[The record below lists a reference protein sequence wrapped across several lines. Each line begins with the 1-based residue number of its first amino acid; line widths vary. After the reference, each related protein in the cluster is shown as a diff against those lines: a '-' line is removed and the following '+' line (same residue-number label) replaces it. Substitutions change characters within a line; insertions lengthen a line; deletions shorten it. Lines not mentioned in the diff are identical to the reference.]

1 MTLKENVFMPE
12 VVLESPLAGI
22 VRLGQRVLAVDG
34 NTCTLSE
41 TPFID
46 MLNLRGDAG
55 DTRFAQSVLAATG
68 LHLPVR
74 PNTASLGSPENPG
87 PAQLLW
93 LGPDEWLL
101 KLPGGQGDAVETALR
116 NALAGQHSAVV
127 QVGSG
132 NTSLTLQ
139 GSAAADLLARGCPLD
154 LHPRVFKAGSLAQT
168 HIAKAGAIVL
178 CLEAGTCFELTV
190 RRSFADYLFRW
201 LCEAGGETSGQ
212 VGA

>member
-1 MTLKENVFMPE
+1 MPE

-41 TPFID
+41 IPFID

-101 KLPGGQGDAVETALR
+101 KLPGGQGGAVEAALR

-132 NTSLTLQ
+132 NTSLALQ
-139 GSAAADLLARGCPLD
+139 GPVAADLLARGCPLD

-178 CLEAGTCFELTV
+178 CLEA
-190 RRSFADYLFRW
+190 
-201 LCEAGGETSGQ
+201 
-212 VGA
+212 